1 MNKEEIYGLI
11 GFVLS
16 SKCRLK
22 VLKAINEDF
31 KMPSEIARELGMH
44 SAQVSCS
51 LTYLKKKKLVRCLNE
66 NAQKGRIYICTPLG
80 LEILNNILKKI
91 D

>member
-51 LTYLKKKKLVRCLNE
+51 LTYLKSIIV
-66 NAQKGRIYICTPLG
+66 
-80 LEILNNILKKI
+80 
-91 D
+91 